1 MLSLLAWCGVLPKKS
16 DKEHMWEVFSKLGGN
31 FLGRVPKSRFVKNA
45 LVRDLQNQIALF
57 YKHSC
62 RPSRYLVIWW
72 EDQDLS
78 SFPNDPNFPFDS
90 SKQKR
95 SCIPQTL
102 HDVGRIDVMYNE
114 NDDFA
119 MLHLSH
125 IRIDFVGTQLLLLSR
140 PIGGSDRLAP
150 QTEVLGFKYQPVK
163 SIVTNMK
170 SNTLDLVSGFPLLEE
185 LRFEPPGCLGIT
197 SPLFEDLVQL
207 KRLSICFDIPSLPN
221 NIELMV
227 NLTSL
232 ELELKKIYL
241 PSVVPSELGLLT
253 NLTSLSITGLG
264 FGRSVPTQL
273 GNLSNLRFLTI
284 SKTSVKALPSE
295 LGNLASLEHFTF
307 EHNKCFDGN
316 LPHELFNLTKLRRIF
331 TQETKLSCG
340 YKETNMIGLWVNDVW
355 WRI

>member
-1 MLSLLAWCGVLPKKS
+1 MLFLLAWCGFLPEKPKKLH
-16 DKEHMWEVFSKLGGN
+16 EWEVYSKLGGN

-57 YKHSC
+57 YKHAC
-62 RPSRYLVIWW
+62 RPPRYLVIWW
-72 EDQDLS
+72 KDQDLS

-125 IRIDFVGTQLLLLSR
+125 MRIDFVGTELLLLSR
-140 PIGGSDRLAP
+140 PIGANDKLVP

-163 SIVTNMK
+163 SIVTDMK
-170 SNTLDLVSGFPLLEE
+170 PDTLGGIGISGFPLLEE
-185 LRFEPPGCLGIT
+185 LRFVSPGCF
-197 SPLFEDLVQL
+197 PPFEDLVQL
-207 KRLSICFDIPSLPN
+207 KRLSIRFDTPSLPK

-264 FGRSVPTQL
+264 FGRSVPSQL
-273 GNLSNLRFLTI
+273 GNLPNLRFLTI

-295 LGNLASLEHFTF
+295 LGNLANLEHFTF

-316 LPHELFNLTKLRRIF
+316 LPRELFDLTKIRRIF

-340 YKETNMIGLWVNDVW
+340 YKETIMVGLWVNDVW
-355 WRI
+355 WRL